1 MTGSPALET
10 ATLAGGCFW
19 CIEAIFREIQ
29 GVASV
34 VPGYTGGNA
43 VNPSYEEVCTGTTG
57 HAEAVRIRFDPTKVS
72 YRAVLEVFFSVHD
85 PTSLN
90 QQGPDTGTQ
99 YRSAIFYHSEEQ
111 KALAEQVIGE
121 LSRARLWQKPIVTQ
135 IAPASQFYTAEDYH
149 LEYFSRHPQ
158 QAYCQM
164 VISPKVDKLRKKW
177 ANLAKREVI

>member
-1 MTGSPALET
+1 MTGNTALET

-34 VPGYTGGNA
+34 VPGYTGGNT

-57 HAEAVRIRFDPTKVS
+57 HAEAVRVTFDPTKIS
-72 YRAVLEVFFSVHD
+72 YRTVLEVFFSVHD

-90 QQGPDTGTQ
+90 RQGPDTGTQ
-99 YRSAIFYHSEEQ
+99 YRSAIFYNSEEQ

-121 LSRARLWQKPIVTQ
+121 LSTARLWQKPIVTQ
-135 IAPASQFYTAEDYH
+135 IAPARQFYTAEDYH
-149 LEYFSRHPQ
+149 VEYFSRHPQ
-158 QAYCQM
+158 QPYCQM

-177 ANLAKREVI
+177 ANLAKREVL